1 MLNMKDSKYRK
12 KKKKKN
18 RLAVTKVVVASVEK
32 DVKELSF
39 SAMLFDNSSVEH
51 KCCGQ
56 ASVILPSLPQSS

>member
-12 KKKKKN
+12 KKN
-18 RLAVTKVVVASVEK
+18 MLAVTKVVVASVEK

-39 SAMLFDNSSVEH
+39 SAMLFDNFSVEH